1 MLEEV
6 LGELHNWFVAD
17 TEEGDFTVSG
27 GVLSGV
33 PDGFLQDGQYL
44 RVVGSV
50 FNDGLHQ
57 WPSEGMVDET
67 FHGEVWAL
75 AVPKEVQDLAEEVAA
90 WSSSEAG
97 KAGPYVSESF
107 GGYSYTKATNP
118 STGTA
123 VQWQDVFRIR
133 MNRWRKVPGCW

>member
-1 MLEEV
+1 MLEEL
-6 LGELHNWFVAD
+6 LGELNNWFVRDIA
-17 TEEGDFTVSG
+17 EGDFSISD
-27 GVLSGV
+27 GVLSV
-33 PDGFLQDGQYL
+33 PGGLLREGQYL
-44 RVVGSV
+44 RIVGSV

-57 WPSEGMVDET
+57 WPATGLADEE
-67 FHGEVWAL
+67 FHGAGWAV
-75 AVPKEVQDLAEEVAA
+75 AVPREVQDLAEEIAA
-90 WSSSEAG
+90 WASSEAG

-123 VQWQDVFRIR
+123 VQWQDVYRDR